1 MVLPFEKNIG
11 AVIWSEWAGS
21 HAETSLD
28 VEIQALKAFKNSIT
42 ADPNGALADWLDTHH
57 HCNWSGIACDPSSN
71 HVISISFKS
80 ISIIAS
86 LGSLA
91 ILLLLVLVI
100 LILNRGIKL
109 CNSKER
115 DISANHGPEYSSAL
129 PLKRFNP
136 KDLENATGFF
146 SYDSIIGA
154 SSLSTVYKGQM
165 EDDQFVAIKRLNLQ
179 QFSVNTDKIFKREAK
194 ILCQMRHRNLVKV
207 LGYAWESG
215 KMKALVLEYMENG
228 NLDGIIHDKGKDE
241 SVISRW
247 TLSER
252 VRVFISIASALDY
265 LHSGYDFPI
274 VHCELKPSNI
284 LLDRDWEAHVS
295 DFGTARILGLHL
307 QDGSTLSS
315 SAALQGTLGY
325 MAPEFAYMRKVT
337 TKADV
342 FSFGVIV
349 MEFLTKRRPT
359 GL

>member
-1 MVLPFEKNIG
+1 MGLLQIG
-11 AVIWSEWAGS
+11 LTLTTTATG
-21 HAETSLD
+21 L
-28 VEIQALKAFKNSIT
+28 AL
-42 ADPNGALADWLDTHH
+42 
-57 HCNWSGIACDPSSN
+57 
-71 HVISISFKS
+71 HVIHLQIMSFQFP
-80 ISIIAS
+80 
-86 LGSLA
+86 
-91 ILLLLVLVI
+91 LLVFSSKGRFHLS
-100 LILNRGIKL
+100 LETFLAFRGIKL

-207 LGYAWESG
+207 LGYAWERG

-252 VRVFISIASALDY
+252 VRLFISIASALDY

-325 MAPEFAYMRKVT
+325 MAPDPLFTWDVDHDEVLPELIKLSLCCTLPDPEHRPNMNEVLSSLVKLQT
-337 TKADV
+337 TL
-342 FSFGVIV
+342 S
-349 MEFLTKRRPT
+349 
-359 GL
+359 